1 MSDHSISYD
10 YVFGFGS
17 IMDTSTHAT
26 WQTSEASSPMLGS
39 VATISKSFGYQR
51 QWNFR
56 SSTGFTALGVSKADR
71 EEERYNINGVLF
83 QVPTDEMPNFDR
95 REAGYERV
103 SVPLQMLTFHS
114 DICGTH
120 KQAHFN
126 LTQNDRIWIYI
137 PLASHTMY
145 ADENHPLL
153 QSYVDT
159 VMRGCLEWGGESM
172 AEEFLSTT
180 GGWSCHFLN
189 DTPSSRR
196 PWLHRKEYNT
206 IDALLM
212 KHSQETHFGDRR
224 HPEEFAASFNQ
235 RMRGTWSVSNSFAI
249 LYMPISF

>member
-1 MSDHSISYD
+1 MSDHSLSYE